1 MGNLPPKNKPEE
13 FRKAVKWFIK
23 SGYSYDETMN
33 LIKVEFGESAVKI
46 AKQEWVRIKG
56 KILEKRLRVVD
67 NKSDS
72 GVSPTFR
79 EVDNSSGVRNFYL
92 ILGVMA
98 VLAVVFFIVFILGG
112 KDTVLPY
119 RILKIAE
126 TSKDQPYDFY
136 IIAVLNVKKIPI
148 DEQIVS
154 TLKEI
159 VSEYRR
165 KRKVGRIELLLPGM
179 KEGEGAFAAAIFSG
193 RNLRYHVINHSV
205 IDLWEQGFY
214 NKK

>member
-1 MGNLPPKNKPEE
+1 
-13 FRKAVKWFIK
+13 
-23 SGYSYDETMN
+23 MN

-56 KILEKRLRVVD
+56 KILEKRSRVVD

-79 EVDNSSGVRNFYL
+79 EVDDSSRVRNFYL

-165 KRKVGRIELLLPGM
+165 KRKVGRIELLLPDM